1 MRTLH
6 NQQRHRKWC
15 VWIFR
20 ERRSVY
26 NASTLYRGVTYQT
39 EFDGDLFIMQQ
50 IRHRAGLRSGRFLH
64 FLCVSCLLCFYAEPS
79 TTPLE
84 GLLQHFLLLWFRCMP
99 NSPPISRPLLP
110 PDQAEKLPEQK
121 RESIQQIQNRHM
133 LQTETSSVEH
143 DQERDII
150 VVAVLELA

>member
-1 MRTLH
+1 MGTLH

-79 TTPLE
+79 TTPLG
-84 GLLQHFLLLWFRCMP
+84 GLLQRFLLWHMCMP
-99 NSPPISRPLLP
+99 NFPHICRPLLP
-110 PDQAEKLPEQK
+110 PDQAEKLHEHKQK
-121 RESIQQIQNRHM
+121 REHNMFNLYTKQAHAM
-133 LQTETSSVEH
+133 LWRKHKLQSNSH
-143 DQERDII
+143 KHQ
-150 VVAVLELA
+150 A

>member
-1 MRTLH
+1 MGTLH

-64 FLCVSCLLCFYAEPS
+64 FLCVSCLLCFYAGQS

-84 GLLQHFLLLWFRCMP
+84 GLLQHFLLLWFICMS
-99 NSPPISRPLLP
+99 NSPHISSLCSLPIKQRSCMSR
-110 PDQAEKLPEQK
+110 
-121 RESIQQIQNRHM
+121 NRNLFSKFKTGTCCATNRNLKH
-133 LQTETSSVEH
+133 
-143 DQERDII
+143 R
-150 VVAVLELA
+150 A